1 MSFSAFSAHTDPLFK
16 SLRLLK
22 FQDINVLMTGV
33 FMYKALNNLMPS
45 IFRDFFIFA
54 SYLHSYSTRKSDS
67 LYISKYRITLFKF
80 SIQVNGPTVWN
91 NIPPS
96 VKDVPSLY
104 LFKRKLKK
112 HLTD

>member
-1 MSFSAFSAHTDPLFK
+1 
-16 SLRLLK
+16 
-22 FQDINVLMTGV
+22 
-33 FMYKALNNLMPS
+33 MYKALNNLMPS

-96 VKDVPSLY
+96 VKDVASLY
-104 LFKRKLKK
+104 LFKRQLKK